1 MDLLARCMRIGTLAL
16 SAGSFPTGS
25 PVMTNAP
32 RNRILAS
39 LPTESFER
47 LAGHLEEVEL
57 SLRQV
62 LVEPNEP
69 TEHVYFLE
77 AGLGSVI
84 AVSRADDEIIEVG
97 HIGFEG
103 MSGTHCV
110 LGVDRTPTRTFM
122 QVPGSAQRIR
132 ADCLAQTMDEDRVLR
147 AHLLRYVQSFQLQLA
162 YSALANGRYTIPVRL
177 ARWLLM
183 CHDRIGSE
191 VMPLQ
196 HEFLALMLGVR
207 RSGVT
212 TEIHVLEGVHAI
224 KATRARIQ
232 ILDRA
237 KLEEFAGGCY
247 GIPEAEY
254 VRLMEQPEAANQ
266 GVRSST

>member
-1 MDLLARCMRIGTLAL
+1 
-16 SAGSFPTGS
+16 
-25 PVMTNAP
+25 MTNAP

-39 LPTESFER
+39 LPSQSFDR
-47 LAGHLEEVEL
+47 LVGDLEAVKL
-57 SLRQV
+57 SFRQV

-69 TEHVYFLE
+69 TENVYFLE
-77 AGLGSVI
+77 SGLGSVVANAPDSNKRI
-84 AVSRADDEIIEVG
+84 EIG

-103 MSGTHCV
+103 MSGIHCL
-110 LGVDRTPTRTFM
+110 LGVDRTPARTFM
-122 QVPGSAQRIR
+122 QAAGSALRIS
-132 ADCLAQTMDEDRVLR
+132 AEHLTLAMSEDPALK
-147 AHLLRYVQSFQLQLA
+147 AHLLRYVQSYQLQLA
-162 YSALANGRYTIPVRL
+162 YSALANGRYTIPERL

-183 CHDRIGSE
+183 CHDRIGSD

-254 VRLMEQPEAANQ
+254 VRLMEQPEATNH
-266 GVRSST
+266 GVRNST